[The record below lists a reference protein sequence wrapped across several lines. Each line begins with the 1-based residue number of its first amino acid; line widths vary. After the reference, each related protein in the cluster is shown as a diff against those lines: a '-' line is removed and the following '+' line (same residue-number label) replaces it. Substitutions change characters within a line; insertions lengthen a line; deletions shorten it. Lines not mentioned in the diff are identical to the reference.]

1 MSNWLQTPLSE
12 CLSKVIDYRGRTPKK
27 LGLDWSQA
35 GYRALSANNIKFS
48 GLDKLDS
55 INYASE
61 ELYKK
66 WMREEVCRGDLLLT
80 SEAPSGQV
88 MLWDSDE
95 KIVLS
100 QRLYALR
107 VNSRFNS
114 KFLKYY
120 LQSPIGQKEIFR
132 NNSGSTVAGISAKTF
147 SNILVSY
154 PTVIDEQERIGQVL
168 YSLDKKIDCNNRI
181 NSKLES
187 MAKMLYEY
195 WFVQFEFLDANDK
208 PYKSSGGK
216 MVINDLLKR
225 EIPDGWRVVDL
236 SELVDEIRDGVS
248 PENIDSNTP
257 YIGLE
262 HISRK
267 SIVSHMWSTAK
278 DANSTKNAFKQG
290 DILFGKIRP
299 YFHKV
304 WLAMMNGIAS
314 TDAIVLRP
322 KNNEL
327 SALVLQVIFS
337 NEFVEMASA
346 SSTGSKMPRA
356 DWKVMREYKVTLPPL
371 SSGLLKKYQEFF
383 DSINKLLTKNVLE
396 SNEILEMRD
405 WLLPILMNG
414 QVSTSVEESTQCKQS

>member
-1 MSNWLQTPLSE
+1 MTLPLGSIAR
-12 CLSKVIDYRGRTPKK
+12 VINGRAYKQEE
-27 LGLDWSQA
+27 L
-35 GYRALSANNIKFS
+35 
-48 GLDKLDS
+48 LDS
-55 INYASE
+55 GKYRVLRVGNFFSNGSWYYSDL
-61 ELYKK
+61 ELEDDKYC
-66 WMREEVCRGDLLLT
+66 EAGDLLFAW
-80 SEAPSGQV
+80 SASFGPRI
-88 MLWDSDE
+88 WNDE
-95 KIVLS
+95 KVIYHYHIWKITEDPSLVDRKFLYYFLMNSVQGMMASTHGSIMLHLTKEFMERLPVHLPKDTKVQQDVASVLS
-100 QRLYALR
+100 
-107 VNSRFNS
+107 
-114 KFLKYY
+114 
-120 LQSPIGQKEIFR
+120 
-132 NNSGSTVAGISAKTF
+132 T
-147 SNILVSY
+147 
-154 PTVIDEQERIGQVL
+154 IDA
-168 YSLDKKIDCNNRI
+168 KIDCNNKI
-181 NSKLES
+181 NAELES

-216 MVINDLLKR
+216 MVFNDLLKR

-236 SELVDEIRDGVS
+236 SELVDEIREGVS

-267 SIVSHMWSTAK
+267 SIVSHIWSTAK

-371 SSGLLKKYQEFF
+371 NSELLKKYQEFF
-383 DSINKLLTKNVLE
+383 DSISKLLTKNVLE

-405 WLLPILMNG
+405 WLLPLLMNG
-414 QVSTSVEESTQCKQS
+414 QVSTSLEESTQCKQS

>member
-1 MSNWLQTPLSE
+1 MASTHGSIMLHLTKEFMERLPVHL
-12 CLSKVIDYRGRTPKK
+12 PKETK
-27 LGLDWSQA
+27 IQQ
-35 GYRALSANNIKFS
+35 NV
-48 GLDKLDS
+48 
-55 INYASE
+55 AS
-61 ELYKK
+61 
-66 WMREEVCRGDLLLT
+66 
-80 SEAPSGQV
+80 
-88 MLWDSDE
+88 
-95 KIVLS
+95 VLS
-100 QRLYALR
+100 
-107 VNSRFNS
+107 
-114 KFLKYY
+114 
-120 LQSPIGQKEIFR
+120 
-132 NNSGSTVAGISAKTF
+132 T
-147 SNILVSY
+147 
-154 PTVIDEQERIGQVL
+154 IDA
-168 YSLDKKIDCNNRI
+168 KIDCNNRI
-181 NSKLES
+181 NAELES

-195 WFVQFEFLDANDK
+195 WFIQFEFLDSNDK

-216 MVINDLLKR
+216 MVFNDLLKR

-278 DANSTKNAFKQG
+278 DANSTKNAFKKG

-304 WLAMMNGIAS
+304 WLAIMNGIAS

-371 SSGLLKKYQEFF
+371 NSELLKKYQEFF
-383 DSINKLLTKNVLE
+383 DSISKILTKNVLE

-405 WLLPILMNG
+405 WLLPLLMNG
-414 QVSTSVEESTQCKQS
+414 QVSTSLEE

>member
-1 MSNWLQTPLSE
+1 MSERMTLPLGSIAR
-12 CLSKVIDYRGRTPKK
+12 VINGRAYKQEE
-27 LGLDWSQA
+27 L
-35 GYRALSANNIKFS
+35 
-48 GLDKLDS
+48 LDS
-55 INYASE
+55 GKYRVLRVGNFFSNGSWYYSDLELE
-61 ELYKK
+61 EDKYC
-66 WMREEVCRGDLLLT
+66 EAGDLLFAW
-80 SEAPSGQV
+80 SASFGPRI
-88 MLWDSDE
+88 WNDE
-95 KIVLS
+95 KVIYHYHIWKISEDPSLVDRKFLYYFLMNSVQGMMASTHGSIMLHLTKEFMERLPVHLPKETKIQQNVASVLS
-100 QRLYALR
+100 
-107 VNSRFNS
+107 
-114 KFLKYY
+114 
-120 LQSPIGQKEIFR
+120 
-132 NNSGSTVAGISAKTF
+132 T
-147 SNILVSY
+147 
-154 PTVIDEQERIGQVL
+154 IDA
-168 YSLDKKIDCNNRI
+168 KIDCNNRI
-181 NSKLES
+181 NAELES

-195 WFVQFEFLDANDK
+195 WFIQFEFLDSNDK

-216 MVINDLLKR
+216 MVFNDLLKR

-278 DANSTKNAFKQG
+278 DANSTKNAFKKG

-304 WLAMMNGIAS
+304 WLAIMNGIAS

-371 SSGLLKKYQEFF
+371 NSELLKKYQEFF
-383 DSINKLLTKNVLE
+383 DSISKILTKNVLE

-405 WLLPILMNG
+405 WLLPLLMNG
-414 QVSTSVEESTQCKQS
+414 QVSTSLEE